1 MEILRKLRPLLL
13 IGTALLFAVFA
24 TVYIFRFFNRANL
37 EKALHGRD
45 GFSVLFVVTSAAD
58 EKKVQVVSVAQ
69 IFPATQRIGVIS
81 FFPATH
87 LKDTEASLEDLYKAK
102 GVTAVSSAVG
112 EFLGDRMAAYVR
124 VKDNTLAQ
132 FVDLLGGIDYFLP
145 GSDLLKDENLPRGQF
160 VLDGS
165 LVPRLLNPP
174 EKNEYTPAFKLFRY
188 YSLFLNAWNQRVKL
202 WPLIKDE
209 KIFAVAAKNIETNTS
224 PSDLFALCQ
233 HFSTQKAWLPIL
245 LEVPVRRVKDAFH
258 VDRDSASLYFR
269 TLTRQLTQK
278 EHPFVND
285 PPKME
290 VKNGTHVA
298 NLARTMRTELSRKGV
313 QILEFTNADH
323 NDYEKTILLGTSGN
337 AFYLESIA
345 RIMGV
350 QKSYAA
356 VNRSLFTDLV
366 LVLGKDYNK
375 LKGEE
380 VIR

>member
-1 MEILRKLRPLLL
+1 MELIKKFRPLFVAAFA
-13 IGTALLFAVFA
+13 IVIAVFA
-24 TVYIFRFFNRANL
+24 TVYVFKFFNRASI
-37 EKALHGRD
+37 EKALAGRD
-45 GFSVLFVVTSAAD
+45 GFSILFVVTSAAD
-58 EKKVQVVSVAQ
+58 EKKVQVISVAQ
-69 IFPATQRIGVIS
+69 VFPATQRIGVVS

-87 LKDTEASLEDLYKAK
+87 LKESAPSLEEAFKSGGISGIK
-102 GVTAVSSAVG
+102 GAVE
-112 EFLGDRMAAYVR
+112 EFLGDKLLAYVKVR
-124 VKDNTLAQ
+124 DTALAG
-132 FVDLLGGIDYFLP
+132 FVDILGGVDYFLP
-145 GSDLLKDENLPRGQF
+145 KDDRLKDENLPRGQF

-188 YSLFLNAWNQRVKL
+188 YSLFLNVWNQRAKL

-209 KIFAVAAKNIETNTS
+209 KTFALAIKNLETNS
-224 PSDLFALCQ
+224 AAYDLYALSREFA
-233 HFSTQKAWLPIL
+233 TQKNWVPIL
-245 LEVPVRRVKDAFH
+245 LEVPVRRVKDTFH
-258 VDRDSASLYFR
+258 VDKESAALYFR
-269 TLTRQLTQK
+269 NLTKQLTQK
-278 EHPFVND
+278 EHPFVSE

-323 NDYEKTILLGTSGN
+323 NDYEQTILLGTSGN

-345 RIMGV
+345 RILGV
-350 QKSYAA
+350 QRSYAA

>member
-1 MEILRKLRPLLL
+1 MEILRKLRPLFLVAV
-13 IGTALLFAVFA
+13 ALTVAVFA
-24 TVYIFRFFNRANL
+24 TIYIFKFFNRASL
-37 EKALHGRD
+37 EKALNGRD
-45 GFSVLFVVTSAAD
+45 GFSLLFVVTSAQD
-58 EKKVQVVSVAQ
+58 DKKVQVVSVAQ
-69 IFPATQRIGVIS
+69 IFPATQRIGVVS
-81 FFPATH
+81 FFPATR
-87 LKDTEASLEDLYKAK
+87 LKDDASSLEEIFKSK
-102 GVTAVSSAVG
+102 GVSGVSSAVS
-112 EFLGDRMAAYVR
+112 EFLGERIVAYVKAR
-124 VKDNTLAQ
+124 DNNLAQ
-132 FVDLLGGIDYFLP
+132 FVDILGGIDYFL
-145 GSDLLKDENLPRGQF
+145 SAADLLKDENLPRGQF
-160 VLDGS
+160 ILDGS
-165 LVPRLLNPP
+165 LVSRLLNPP

-188 YSLFLNAWNQRVKL
+188 YSLFLNAWNQRTRL
-202 WPLIKDE
+202 WPLLKEE
-209 KIFAVAAKNIETNTS
+209 KIFALAVKNLETNTS
-224 PSDLFALCQ
+224 ASDLFALSQ
-233 HFSTQKAWLPIL
+233 TFATQKGWVPIL
-245 LEVPVRRVKDAFH
+245 VEVPVRRVKDAFH
-258 VDRDSASLYFR
+258 VDKDSVALYLR
-269 TLTRQLTQK
+269 TLTKQLTQK
-278 EHPFVND
+278 DHPFVND

-380 VIR
+380 VVR

>member
-1 MEILRKLRPLLL
+1 MELVRKLRPMLLV
-13 IGTALLFAVFA
+13 AAAVTLAIFA
-24 TVYIFRFFNRANL
+24 TVYVYKFFSRASI
-37 EKALHGRD
+37 EKALNGRD
-45 GFSVLFVVTSAAD
+45 GFSMLFVVTSAAE

-69 IFPATQRIGVIS
+69 VFPATQRIGVIS
-81 FFPATH
+81 FFPAIR
-87 LKDTEASLEDLYKAK
+87 LKDGEQSLDEIYKNK
-102 GVTAVSSAVG
+102 GVSGVSSAVS
-112 EFLGDRMAAYVR
+112 EFLGERIVSYVKVR
-124 VKDNTLAQ
+124 DNALAQ
-132 FVDLLGGIDYFLP
+132 FVDILGGIDYFLP
-145 GSDLLKDENLPRGQF
+145 SGDLLKDENLPHGQF

-188 YSLFLNAWNQRVKL
+188 YSLLLNAWHQRTRL
-202 WPLIKDE
+202 WPLLKDE
-209 KIFAVAAKNIETNTS
+209 KTFSIAIKNVETNS
-224 PSDLFALCQ
+224 SASDLYVLCQ
-233 HFSTQKAWLPIL
+233 QFATNKAWVPIL
-245 LEVPVRRVKDAFH
+245 LEVPVRRVKDSFL
-258 VDRDSASLYFR
+258 VDKDSAALYFR
-269 TLTRQLTQK
+269 NLTKQLTQK
-278 EHPFVND
+278 DHPFVND

-323 NDYEKTILLGTSGN
+323 NDYDQTILLGTSGN

-350 QKSYAA
+350 QRSYAA

-375 LKGEE
+375 LKGED

>member
-1 MEILRKLRPLLL
+1 MELLRKLRPLFL
-13 IGTALLFAVFA
+13 ITVALTFAIFA
-24 TVYIFRFFNRANL
+24 TVYIFKFFNRASL
-37 EKALHGRD
+37 EKALNGRD
-45 GFSVLFVVTSAAD
+45 GFSLLFVVTSAQD
-58 EKKVQVVSVAQ
+58 DKKVQVVSVAQ
-69 IFPATQRIGVIS
+69 VFPATQRIGVVS
-81 FFPATH
+81 FFPATR
-87 LKDTEASLEDLYKAK
+87 LKDDAASLEEIYRSK
-102 GVTAVSSAVG
+102 GVSAVSSAVSD
-112 EFLGDRMAAYVR
+112 FLGDRIVAYVKAR
-124 VKDNTLAQ
+124 DNTLAQ
-132 FVDLLGGIDYFLP
+132 FVDILGGIDYFLP
-145 GSDLLKDENLPRGQF
+145 SADLLKDENLPRGQF
-160 VLDGS
+160 VLDGG
-165 LVPRLLNPP
+165 LVSRLLNPP

-188 YSLFLNAWNQRVKL
+188 YSLFLNAWNQRARL

-209 KIFAVAAKNIETNTS
+209 KVFAVAVKNLETNS
-224 PSDLFALCQ
+224 SASDLFALSQ
-233 HFSTQKAWLPIL
+233 QFATQKGWVPIL

-258 VDRDSASLYFR
+258 VDKDSAAISFR
-269 TLTRQLTQK
+269 TLTKQLTQK

-313 QILEFTNADH
+313 QILEFTNADN
-323 NDYEKTILLGTSGN
+323 NDYDKTILLGTSGN
-337 AFYLESIA
+337 AFYLESIT
-345 RIMGV
+345 RSMGV

>member
-1 MEILRKLRPLLL
+1 MDFFRKVRPVLLVAAAV
-13 IGTALLFAVFA
+13 ALSIFAAIYVFK
-24 TVYIFRFFNRANL
+24 FFNRASV
-37 EKALHGRD
+37 EKALAGRE
-45 GFSVLFVVTSAAD
+45 GFSMLFVVTSAHD
-58 EKKVQVVSVAQ
+58 EKKVQVVSLAQ

-81 FFPATH
+81 FFPAIR
-87 LKDTEASLEDLYKAK
+87 LKDDEQSLEEIYRGK
-102 GVTAVSSAVG
+102 GVSGVSSAVAD
-112 EFLGDRMAAYVR
+112 FLGTKITAYVKVR
-124 VKDNTLAQ
+124 DNVLAQ
-132 FVDLLGGIDYFLP
+132 LVDILGGIDYFLP
-145 GSDLLKDENLPRGQF
+145 STDLLKDENLPHGQF

-188 YSLFLNAWNQRVKL
+188 YSLLLNAWHQRAKL

-209 KIFAVAAKNIETNTS
+209 KIFALAVKNVETNTAAY
-224 PSDLFALCQ
+224 DLYALAQ
-233 HFSTQKAWLPIL
+233 HFATQKGWVPIL
-245 LEVPVRRVKDAFH
+245 LEVPVRRVKDAFL
-258 VDRDSASLYFR
+258 VDKDSASLYFR
-269 TLTRQLTQK
+269 NLTKQLTQK

-323 NDYEKTILLGTSGN
+323 NDYEQTILLGTSGN

-350 QKSYAA
+350 QRSYAA

>member
-1 MEILRKLRPLLL
+1 MEILRKLRPLFL
-13 IGTALLFAVFA
+13 IGAALVFAVFA
-24 TVYIFRFFNRANL
+24 TVYIFKFFNRANL
-37 EKALHGRD
+37 EKALNGRD
-45 GFSVLFVVTSAAD
+45 GFSILFVVTSAAD
-58 EKKVQVVSVAQ
+58 DKKVQVVSVAQ
-69 IFPATQRIGVIS
+69 VFPATQRIGVIS

-87 LKDTEASLEDLYKAK
+87 LKDTDASLEALFKAN
-102 GVTAVSSAVG
+102 GVPAVSSAVS
-112 EFLGDRMAAYVR
+112 EFLGERITAYFRVR
-124 VKDNTLAQ
+124 DTTLAQ
-132 FVDLLGGIDYFLP
+132 FVDILGGIDYFLP
-145 GSDLLKDENLPRGQF
+145 AADQLKDENLPRGQF

-188 YSLFLNAWNQRVKL
+188 YSLLLNAWHQRAKL

-209 KIFAVAAKNIETNTS
+209 KVFALAVKSIETNTS
-224 PSDLFALCQ
+224 ASDLFSLCQ
-233 HFSTQKAWLPIL
+233 SFATQKSWLPIL

-258 VDRDSASLYFR
+258 VDRDAAAVYFR

-323 NDYEKTILLGTSGN
+323 NDYDKTILLGTSGN

>member
-1 MEILRKLRPLLL
+1 MEILRKLRPLFLVAV
-13 IGTALLFAVFA
+13 ALTVAVFA
-24 TVYIFRFFNRANL
+24 TIYIFKFFNRASL
-37 EKALHGRD
+37 EKALNGRD
-45 GFSVLFVVTSAAD
+45 GFSLLFVVTSAQD
-58 EKKVQVVSVAQ
+58 DKKVQVVSVGQ
-69 IFPATQRIGVIS
+69 IFPATQRIGVVS
-81 FFPATH
+81 FFPATR
-87 LKDTEASLEDLYKAK
+87 LKDDAASLEEIFKSK
-102 GVTAVSSAVG
+102 GVSGVSSAVS
-112 EFLGDRMAAYVR
+112 EFLGERIVAYVKAR
-124 VKDNTLAQ
+124 DNNLAQ
-132 FVDLLGGIDYFLP
+132 FVDILGGIDYFL
-145 GSDLLKDENLPRGQF
+145 SAADLLKDENLPRGQF
-160 VLDGS
+160 VLDGG
-165 LVPRLLNPP
+165 LVARLLNPP

-188 YSLFLNAWNQRVKL
+188 YSLFLNAWNQRTRL
-202 WPLIKDE
+202 WPLLKEE
-209 KIFAVAAKNIETNTS
+209 KIFALAVKNLETNTS
-224 PSDLFALCQ
+224 ASDLFALSQ
-233 HFSTQKAWLPIL
+233 TFATQKGWVPIL
-245 LEVPVRRVKDAFH
+245 VEVPVRRVKDAFY
-258 VDRDSASLYFR
+258 VDKDSVALYLR
-269 TLTRQLTQK
+269 TLTKQLTQK
-278 EHPFVND
+278 DHPFVND

-380 VIR
+380 VVR

>member
-1 MEILRKLRPLLL
+1 MNILRKIRPLL
-13 IGTALLFAVFA
+13 AVVLVVVLAGFA
-24 TVYIFRFFNRANL
+24 TAYIFKFFNRASL
-37 EKALHGRD
+37 EKALNGQD
-45 GFSVLFVVTSAAD
+45 GFSMLFVVNSAAD
-58 EKKVQVVSVAQ
+58 EKKTHVISVVEF
-69 IFPATQRIGVIS
+69 FPATRRIGVVS
-81 FFPATH
+81 FFPAIH
-87 LKDTEASLEDLYKAK
+87 LKENEPSLDQLFRDR
-102 GVTAVSSAVG
+102 GVSGVSSAVS
-112 EFLGDRMAAYVR
+112 EFLGQSMLAYVKVR
-124 VKDNTLAQ
+124 DDALTQ
-132 FVDLLGGIDYFLP
+132 YIDLLGGIDYFMP
-145 GSDLLKDENLPRGQF
+145 AGDLLADENLPKGEF

-165 LVPRLLNPP
+165 LVLRLLNPP

-188 YSLFLNAWNQRVKL
+188 YSLFLNAWNQRNKL
-202 WPLIKDE
+202 WPLIKEE
-209 KIFAVAAKNIETNTS
+209 KIFGAGLKNVETNTS
-224 PSDLFALCQ
+224 AYDLFILTQVLA
-233 HFSTQKAWLPIL
+233 TQKGWLPIL
-245 LEVPVRRVKDAFH
+245 LEVPVRRVKDEFH
-258 VDRDSASLYFR
+258 VDKDSASLYFR
-269 TLTRQLTQK
+269 NLAKQLTQK

-323 NDYEKTILLGTSGN
+323 NDYPETILLGTSGN

-345 RIMGV
+345 RIIGV
-350 QKSYAA
+350 KHSYAA

>member
-1 MEILRKLRPLLL
+1 MELLRKLRPLFV
-13 IGTALLFAVFA
+13 IAFALTFAVFA
-24 TVYIFRFFNRANL
+24 TVYTFRFFNRANL
-37 EKALHGRD
+37 EKALSGRD
-45 GFSVLFVVTSAAD
+45 GFSLLFVVTSAHD
-58 EKKVQVVSVAQ
+58 DKRVQVVSVAE

-81 FFPATH
+81 FFPATR
-87 LKDTEASLEDLYKAK
+87 LKDDAQSLEELYRTK
-102 GVTAVSSAVG
+102 GVSAVSSAVS
-112 EFLGDRMAAYVR
+112 EFLGERIVAYVKAR
-124 VKDNTLAQ
+124 DNTLAQ
-132 FVDLLGGIDYFLP
+132 FVDILGGIDYFLP
-145 GSDLLKDENLPRGQF
+145 STDLLKDENLPRGQF

-165 LVPRLLNPP
+165 LVSRLLNPP

-188 YSLFLNAWNQRVKL
+188 YSLFLNAWNQRARL
-202 WPLIKDE
+202 WPLIKEE
-209 KIFAVAAKNIETNTS
+209 KIFSLAVKNLETNTS
-224 PSDLFALCQ
+224 ASDLFALCQ
-233 HFSTQKAWLPIL
+233 QFATQKGWVPIL

-258 VDRDSASLYFR
+258 VDKDSAALYFR
-269 TLTRQLTQK
+269 TLTKQLTQK
-278 EHPFVND
+278 DHPFVND

-323 NDYEKTILLGTSGN
+323 NDYDKTILLGTSGN